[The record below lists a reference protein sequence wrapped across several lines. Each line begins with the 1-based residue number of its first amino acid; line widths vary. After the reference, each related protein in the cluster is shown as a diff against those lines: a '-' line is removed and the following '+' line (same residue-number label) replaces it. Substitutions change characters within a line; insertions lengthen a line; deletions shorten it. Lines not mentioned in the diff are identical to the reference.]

1 MKLLQ
6 DKWGELVQSFFERLK
21 DFIYE
26 SMDYI
31 LILAII
37 VAVVSLI
44 GWRLDILFNDDAV
57 AKSPPVVSDE
67 TNGWTDEED
76 DDIGESNPDPTT
88 NEDEEPTG
96 EETDVAD
103 NPDVNTPDDT
113 SDNTPDDTPDT
124 ITINIPDGTLPS
136 GIGSIL
142 ESNGLIESKNEFVL
156 RAQSLGLDR
165 KLKAGTFRI
174 KTNSSLDEIIKILAQ
189 GN

>member
-1 MKLLQ
+1 M
-6 DKWGELVQSFFERLK
+6 
-21 DFIYE
+21 
-26 SMDYI
+26 
-31 LILAII
+31 
-37 VAVVSLI
+37 
-44 GWRLDILFNDDAV
+44 
-57 AKSPPVVSDE
+57 
-67 TNGWTDEED
+67 
-76 DDIGESNPDPTT
+76 
-88 NEDEEPTG
+88 
-96 EETDVAD
+96 AD
-103 NPDVNTPDDT
+103 NPDVDTPDDT